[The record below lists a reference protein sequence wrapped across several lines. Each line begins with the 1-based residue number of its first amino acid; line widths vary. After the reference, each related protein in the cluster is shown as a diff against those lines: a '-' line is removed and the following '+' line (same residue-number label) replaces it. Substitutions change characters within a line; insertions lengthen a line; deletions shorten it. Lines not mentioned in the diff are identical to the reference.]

1 MAPQTV
7 RPGTV
12 DAHRVAAVAV
22 TCRDVRVGAG
32 VPDVVLATTE
42 GACALWPFSLARL
55 FNHATAVT
63 VPVVK
68 IPEIIFMFLA

>member
-1 MAPQTV
+1 MAPQMF

-42 GACALWPFSLARL
+42 GACAFWLFSSARQ
-55 FNHATAVT
+55 F
-63 VPVVK
+63 
-68 IPEIIFMFLA
+68 